1 MFSLRKYL
9 FLLYIII
16 GQWVA
21 WIGIWLLGQF
31 RLWRVLFVIYPHD
44 TSEYRDII
52 PDWAWLRQ
60 YMSGRPVPSG
70 FIFDG
75 YRPIGIYFY
84 ISNNLKSLRKKK
96 NRCVAKRIE
105 QRMRLFLK
113 ISKAKSCGFAGQL
126 GILMEKRHD
135 IPMTDPFYTS
145 MYGNIYTLTT
155 AITSVKNAK

>member
-1 MFSLRKYL
+1 MFSLRKCL
-9 FLLYIII
+9 FLLYVIF

-21 WIGIWLLGQF
+21 WIGIWLLGRF

-44 TSEYRDII
+44 TSEYRDVI

-84 ISNNLKSLRKKK
+84 VSNNLKSLRKKK

-105 QRMRLFLK
+105 QRMRLFLQ